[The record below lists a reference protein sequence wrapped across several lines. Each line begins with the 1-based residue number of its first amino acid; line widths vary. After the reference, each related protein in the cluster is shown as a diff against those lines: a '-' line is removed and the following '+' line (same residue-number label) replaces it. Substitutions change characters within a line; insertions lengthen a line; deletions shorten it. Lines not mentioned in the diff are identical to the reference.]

1 MTLARPVL
9 VSGATGYVG
18 GRLVPALLAAGYPV
32 RVMVRDASR
41 LARRAW
47 LDQVE
52 VVEADVLQPE
62 TLRQALAGV
71 SAAYYL
77 IHSMRAG
84 GSFHERDHQA
94 ALDFGEAARQ
104 AGVERMIYLGGMGDP
119 NADLSQHLRS
129 RQETGEM
136 LARAGVPVTEFRAAI
151 IVGAGSLSFEL
162 IRDLTERLPAMVC
175 PRWVYTR
182 VQPIAVDDV
191 LAYLVAAL
199 ETPAS
204 AGKVIEIGGTD
215 VTTYGGMML
224 GYAEARHLRR
234 WLVPVPVL
242 TPRLSSYWVHLVT
255 PIPSD
260 IAAPLIEG
268 LRNEVVV
275 RQPIADELFPHIR
288 PVGYAAAL
296 QAALANLE
304 SGAIDT
310 TWMDSLASS
319 QGDRPALVLA
329 SREGMILERR
339 QTAVEATPDVL
350 YATLSS
356 LGGERGWLTYNWAW
370 RLRGALDR
378 LVGGVGLRRGRRH
391 PHDLR
396 PGDALDFWRVE
407 LAEPSRLLRLRA
419 EMKVPGRAW
428 LQFEVE
434 PGSPAS
440 LTQTALFAPRGLS
453 GLLYWYGLYPLH
465 SLIFSSLVDAIR
477 REAEASSR
485 PSGASPGTPRD
496 PAQPRSQNA

>member
-1 MTLARPVL
+1 
-9 VSGATGYVG
+9 
-18 GRLVPALLAAGYPV
+18 
-32 RVMVRDASR
+32 
-41 LARRAW
+41 
-47 LDQVE
+47 
-52 VVEADVLQPE
+52 
-62 TLRQALAGV
+62 
-71 SAAYYL
+71 
-77 IHSMRAG
+77 
-84 GSFHERDHQA
+84 
-94 ALDFGEAARQ
+94 
-104 AGVERMIYLGGMGDP
+104 
-119 NADLSQHLRS
+119 
-129 RQETGEM
+129 
-136 LARAGVPVTEFRAAI
+136 
-151 IVGAGSLSFEL
+151 
-162 IRDLTERLPAMVC
+162 
-175 PRWVYTR
+175 
-182 VQPIAVDDV
+182 
-191 LAYLVAAL
+191 
-199 ETPAS
+199 
-204 AGKVIEIGGTD
+204 
-215 VTTYGGMML
+215 
-224 GYAEARHLRR
+224 
-234 WLVPVPVL
+234 VL

>member
-1 MTLARPVL
+1 MTLAKPVL
-9 VSGATGYVG
+9 VTGATGYVG
-18 GRLVPALLAAGYPV
+18 GRLVPALLTAGYPV
-32 RVMVRDASR
+32 RVMARDAGR
-41 LARRAW
+41 LGQRPW
-47 LDQVE
+47 LDRVD
-52 VVEADVLQPE
+52 VVEADVLRPD
-62 TLRQALAGV
+62 TLRPALKGV
-71 SAAYYL
+71 RAAYYL

-84 GSFHERDHQA
+84 EAFHERDQQA
-94 ALDFGEAARQ
+94 ALDFGAAARE
-104 AGVERMIYLGGMGDP
+104 AGVERIIYLGGLGDP
-119 NADLSQHLRS
+119 DSDLSQHLRS
-129 RQETGEM
+129 RQETGAM

-182 VQPIAVDDV
+182 VQPIAIDDV
-191 LAYLVAAL
+191 LAYLVASL
-199 ETPAS
+199 DTPAS
-204 AGKVIEIGGTD
+204 VGKVIEIGGTD

-224 GYAEARHLRR
+224 GYAEARRLRR

-268 LRNEVVV
+268 LRNEVIV
-275 RQPIADELFPHIR
+275 RLPSAAEFFPNIR
-288 PVGYAAAL
+288 PVSYQSAL
-296 QAALANLE
+296 HAALANLE
-304 SGAIDT
+304 RGEIDT
-310 TWMDSLASS
+310 TWMDALASS
-319 QGDRPALVLA
+319 QADRPALMLA

-339 QTAVEATPDVL
+339 QTRVKATPDAV

-407 LAEPSRLLRLRA
+407 IAEPDRLLRLRA

-440 LTQTALFAPRGLS
+440 LTQTALFAPRGLF

-465 SLIFSSLVDAIR
+465 ALIFSSLVDAIR

-485 PSGASPGTPRD
+485 PSGASPAIPRD
-496 PAQPRSQNA
+496 PALPRSQNA

>member
-1 MTLARPVL
+1 
-9 VSGATGYVG
+9 
-18 GRLVPALLAAGYPV
+18 
-32 RVMVRDASR
+32 
-41 LARRAW
+41 
-47 LDQVE
+47 
-52 VVEADVLQPE
+52 
-62 TLRQALAGV
+62 
-71 SAAYYL
+71 
-77 IHSMRAG
+77 
-84 GSFHERDHQA
+84 
-94 ALDFGEAARQ
+94 
-104 AGVERMIYLGGMGDP
+104 
-119 NADLSQHLRS
+119 
-129 RQETGEM
+129 M

-151 IVGAGSLSFEL
+151 VVGAGSLSFEL

-182 VQPIAVDDV
+182 VQPIGIDDV

-268 LRNEVVV
+268 LRNEVIV
-275 RQPIADELFPHIR
+275 RQPIAAELFPSIR

-296 QAALANLE
+296 HAALANLE

-339 QTAVEATPDVL
+339 QAAVEATPDAI

-391 PHDLR
+391 PRDLR

-407 LAEPSRLLRLRA
+407 IVEPDRLLRLRA

-434 PGSPAS
+434 PGSPAG
-440 LTQTALFAPRGLS
+440 LTQTALFAPRGLF

-465 SLIFSSLVDAIR
+465 SRVFSTLITAIR

-485 PSGASPGTPRD
+485 RSGASPAIPLD
-496 PAQPRSQNA
+496 PAQPRSRNA

>member
-1 MTLARPVL
+1 MTRAKPVL

-32 RVMVRDASR
+32 RVMVRDAGR

-47 LDQVE
+47 LDHVE
-52 VVEADVLQPE
+52 VAEADVLRPE

-71 SAAYYL
+71 STAYYL
-77 IHSMRAG
+77 IHSMRG
-84 GSFHERDHQA
+84 GESFHERDHQA
-94 ALDFGEAARQ
+94 ALDFGEAARE
-104 AGVERMIYLGGMGDP
+104 AGVERIIYLGGLGDP
-119 NADLSQHLRS
+119 DSDLSQHLRS
-129 RQETGEM
+129 RQETGAM

-199 ETPAS
+199 QTPAS
-204 AGKVIEIGGTD
+204 AGQVVEIGGTD

-224 GYAEARHLRR
+224 GYAQARHLRR

-268 LRNEVVV
+268 LRNEVIV
-275 RQPIADELFPHIR
+275 RQPIAAELFPQIR

-296 QAALANLE
+296 QAALTNLE

-339 QTAVEATPDVL
+339 QTTVEATPDAI

-391 PHDLR
+391 PQDLR

-407 LAEPSRLLRLRA
+407 IAEPNRLLRLRA

-434 PGSPAS
+434 PGPPAG
-440 LTQTALFAPRGLS
+440 LTQTALFAPRGLF

-465 SLIFSSLVDAIR
+465 SLIFSSLIDAIR
-477 REAEASSR
+477 REAEAASRRSNSS
-485 PSGASPGTPRD
+485 PAIPRD
-496 PAQPRSQNA
+496 PDLPRSQNA